1 MSEVMKDKDKDTTVF
16 LDIKKIVEE
25 VSQSL
30 LDQVE
35 MAENSVKIA
44 QVEFEDTYMI
54 EDENDKRIEEQKC
67 SDQYENSK
75 EELEVEEEKL
85 DFHDEVAS
93 YLGTLISAEKYYQMK
108 VSS

>member
-35 MAENSVKIA
+35 MAENSVKIT
-44 QVEFEDTYMI
+44 QGDLEDTYMI
-54 EDENDKRIEEQKC
+54 EDENDKRIEEQRC
-67 SDQYENSK
+67 EDNYEDSK
-75 EELEVEEEKL
+75 NILEKEKEKL
-85 DFHDEVAS
+85 NYHNECVNYLISLIKAKREVA
-93 YLGTLISAEKYYQMK
+93 
-108 VSS
+108 